1 MGLVYFT
8 EGVLIWTKREGEEGW
23 MVTWKEMWMMKKKK
37 VRKVRG
43 GRDLD
48 EATKGFS
55 YAFQEQRLLTWGDD
69 ANVVIPNTFTPDTND
84 AGKLKVQIKELNV
97 ALVYEND
104 ISERKV
110 LKKMEELTEE
120 VKELGREVKVK
131 YVEGKNEV
139 EEEEQKDV
147 EKEEEKDE
155 E

>member
-8 EGVLIWTKREGEEGW
+8 EGVLIWTKREGDEGW
-23 MVTWKEMWMMKKKK
+23 MVMWKEMRRMKKKK
-37 VRKVRG
+37 VREVRG

-48 EATKGFS
+48 GATKGFS
-55 YAFQEQRLLTWGDD
+55 YAFQRLLTWGDD
-69 ANVVIPNTFTPDTND
+69 ANVVIPNTFTPDKND
-84 AGKLKVQIKELNV
+84 ADKLKVQIKELNV
-97 ALVYEND
+97 ALVYEKD

-139 EEEEQKDV
+139 EEEEQKDL